1 MKMNTLL
8 ASSAL
13 ALLLGTAVAATP
25 ASAET
30 LVTMNTGQIFSTIDP
45 AQISDYTDYMAAVNL
60 YDALVGVDGKHPV
73 ASR

>member
-30 LVTMNTGQIFSTIDP
+30 LVTMNTVQILSLIH
-45 AQISDYTDYMAAVNL
+45 I
-60 YDALVGVDGKHPV
+60 
-73 ASR
+73 